1 MVIAAP
7 PTVNQPV
14 THLADL
20 RAAHAGDE
28 RWGELLTRDGR
39 NRALLITA
47 APGAPPDP
55 HMHPDFNEFWI
66 MLDGE
71 TEYQIGQYEPFEAK
85 WGDVVIAPCG
95 YRHDIRSTGSGPWNM
110 RLVVGPQWSNH
121 DIKGIQPSKL
131 LPLPEAEPANLIHT
145 SYEWMLERHGTDS
158 NWGEV
163 VLLDQRN
170 RINFIH
176 SMPGVSNNPHWHPDF
191 DEWWVVLKGELEW
204 EVGKREP
211 FRAGPGDVV
220 FVERGYRHKI
230 TTVSD
235 ESSVRLA
242 VTTPASIHIFDG
254 EEPAPKE

>member
-1 MVIAAP
+1 
-7 PTVNQPV
+7 
-14 THLADL
+14 
-20 RAAHAGDE
+20 
-28 RWGELLTRDGR
+28 
-39 NRALLITA
+39 
-47 APGAPPDP
+47 
-55 HMHPDFNEFWI
+55 MHPDFNGCWI
-66 MLDGE
+66 RLHGE
-71 TEYQIGQYEPFEAK
+71 TGSQFGQYEPFRAK

-95 YRHDIRSTGSGPWNM
+95 YRHEIGSTGSGPWNM